1 LGPHGLRQAL
11 ALLVVPIAFS
21 AACGAESPTPE
32 ASGRTTRE
40 EVTVGDGQDS
50 ALVEALSA
58 SPEEARLTVSV
69 ESSKL
74 ADAEAA
80 LTLVVERSM
89 AEIHHP
95 AAEPFI
101 EPFASFASDVECT
114 DTKCSVWFDMADADA
129 YSDLEVMERLV
140 LIAHEEL
147 AKAGIDPAA
156 LSAGEGE

>member
-1 LGPHGLRQAL
+1 M
-11 ALLVVPIAFS
+11 
-21 AACGAESPTPE
+21 
-32 ASGRTTRE
+32 
-40 EVTVGDGQDS
+40 GDTDDS
-50 ALVEALSA
+50 ALVEALYA

-69 ESSKL
+69 EFSKV
-74 ADAEAA
+74 ADAEAV
-80 LTLVVERSM
+80 LTRVVERSM

-95 AAEPFI
+95 AAEPDHP

-114 DTKCSVWFDMADADA
+114 DTQCSVWFDMADADA
-129 YSDLEVMERLV
+129 YSDFQVMERLV